1 MLVLDRKIVSRAR
14 VGCGKAPN
22 KKFPESGFLVQSR
35 QKQSVTRKSQ
45 SPAFSSKPFFWL
57 EIEIE
62 SFGTNFLCQKRY
74 SFCLFSV
81 GLVER
86 FRAEPSE
93 TLIFLISPAFS

>member
-35 QKQSVTRKSQ
+35 PETIGNKKIPESSLLLR
-45 SPAFSSKPFFWL
+45 AFFGL
-57 EIEIE
+57 EIEVE
-62 SFGTNFLCQKRY
+62 SFGTNFLSQKRY

-86 FRAEPSE
+86 FWAEPSE